1 MYLTFD
7 RKTKKLVSFS
17 DQLGFERNLDNKT
30 YVYMNDYFV
39 IMKNDYFESDLV
51 RINPETNLPEIIL
64 HYEDLD
70 INEVEVIKLR
80 EELAKKARELIAEK
94 KEEVSENRD
103 IGYLTE
109 KFRIA
114 KGILKKTADEDDTND
129 FEEEVQLR
137 SEGETKEDLAK
148 KVKRKYKKMYRRITK
163 LDAYYTKF
171 LKRIERRNDIDNINN
186 AFERFKEELE
196 DNVR

>member
-171 LKRIERRNDIDNINN
+171 LKRIERRNNIDNINN